1 MLSPGASGGQCKVG
15 IGASS
20 STSSPAS
27 EDDADLAAVT
37 ARCIISRTPS
47 FDEPPL
53 PPGPLVL
60 PPLPLALPKEPELL
74 PAPELLVTPS
84 GKMTREKE
92 SVYLKIPTART
103 IHMPCHARMGSAP
116 SISALLSSLLNCT
129 NFKS

>member
-1 MLSPGASGGQCKVG
+1 MRPVLSPGASGGQCKVG

-84 GKMTREKE
+84 GKMTIETE
-92 SVYLKIPTART
+92 SVYLKTT
-103 IHMPCHARMGSAP
+103 C
-116 SISALLSSLLNCT
+116 
-129 NFKS
+129 

>member
-1 MLSPGASGGQCKVG
+1 MRPELSPGASGGQCKVG

-53 PPGPLVL
+53 PPCPLVL
-60 PPLPLALPKEPELL
+60 PLPLALPKEPELL

-84 GKMTREKE
+84 GKMTRKTE
-92 SVYLKIPTART
+92 SVYLKTFMLIVSAQPHRT
-103 IHMPCHARMGSAP
+103 
-116 SISALLSSLLNCT
+116 
-129 NFKS
+129 

>member
-1 MLSPGASGGQCKVG
+1 MMPVLSPGASGGQCKVG

-53 PPGPLVL
+53 PPGPLLL
-60 PPLPLALPKEPELL
+60 PPLPLALPTEPELL

-84 GKMTREKE
+84 GKMTRETE
-92 SVYLKIPTART
+92 SVYLRT
-103 IHMPCHARMGSAP
+103 FMVNVSGHPYCTRNSHAMSCMNDAHHR
-116 SISALLSSLLNCT
+116 ILLS
-129 NFKS
+129 